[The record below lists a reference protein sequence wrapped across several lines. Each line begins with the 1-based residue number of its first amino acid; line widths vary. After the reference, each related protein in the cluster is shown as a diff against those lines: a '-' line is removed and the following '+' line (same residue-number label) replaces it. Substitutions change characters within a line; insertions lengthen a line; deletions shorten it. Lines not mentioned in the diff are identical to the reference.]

1 MKYNDA
7 LQQLTGPAATVK
19 VRLETQD
26 QLVINQDNHQP
37 SLTANGYISYQ
48 PPGKYK
54 SYAAFILFPFYYL
67 IVESLQKCTHSFLL

>member
-7 LQQLTGPAATVK
+7 LQQLTGPAAATVK

-26 QLVINQDNHQP
+26 QLVINQDSHQP
-37 SLTANGYISYQ
+37 SLTTNGYISYQ

-54 SYAAFILFPFYYL
+54 SYMQPLFF
-67 IVESLQKCTHSFLL
+67 SLLLLDC

>member
-26 QLVINQDNHQP
+26 QLVINHDNQQP

-54 SYAAFILFPFYYL
+54 SYAAFILFPS
-67 IVESLQKCTHSFLL
+67 II